1 MGNLLYEK
9 QLDNAVKEW
18 EKVIEMEPSFALAWR
33 NIGWAN
39 WLYYK
44 DYDKARTHYLKAI
57 ELDPSS
63 ALFLEEC
70 DQVLEVMGEDV
81 QFRYDLLKNH
91 HETCIKRYY
100 PLAGE
105 VITGMFV
112 GDYDRIL
119 DLLKNCYFPT
129 REGVA
134 NFHDIYMD
142 ALILAGQDK
151 VKKGDVE
158 GALALYNQAFDYP
171 ENHQVFLLD
180 GRSPHDAQVY
190 CAIAEA
196 YEVLGDDAKA
206 KENWEKAAQ
215 VNVKKTNYRYWKGIA
230 LKKLGK
236 KAEAKQ
242 LFKDLVAAGKA
253 GIVTD
258 YVNFYGAEGTTGSTV
273 ESINTKA
280 YYTMGLGYKGLGRN
294 FKAKR
299 CFRESV
305 ELKRDNLWPNVMLR
319 K

>member
-1 MGNLLYEK
+1 
-9 QLDNAVKEW
+9 
-18 EKVIEMEPSFALAWR
+18 
-33 NIGWAN
+33 
-39 WLYYK
+39 
-44 DYDKARTHYLKAI
+44 
-57 ELDPSS
+57 
-63 ALFLEEC
+63 
-70 DQVLEVMGEDV
+70 
-81 QFRYDLLKNH
+81 
-91 HETCIKRYY
+91 
-100 PLAGE
+100 
-105 VITGMFV
+105 
-112 GDYDRIL
+112 
-119 DLLKNCYFPT
+119 
-129 REGVA
+129 
-134 NFHDIYMD
+134 MD